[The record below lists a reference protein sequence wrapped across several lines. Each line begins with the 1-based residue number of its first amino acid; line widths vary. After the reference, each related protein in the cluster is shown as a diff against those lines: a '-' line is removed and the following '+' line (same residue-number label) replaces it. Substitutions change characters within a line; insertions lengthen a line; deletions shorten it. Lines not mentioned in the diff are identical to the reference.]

1 MHLVIFIPLVAL
13 LSTIIV
19 AGLPWHIRDLALS
32 HQLRLFKLLLGVI
45 LYNVCEFNLI
55 LFQPL
60 LLHFIEQRQA
70 RIVIAIPIDDVEA
83 DAGVERSL
91 FYLFG

>member
-1 MHLVIFIPLVAL
+1 
-13 LSTIIV
+13 
-19 AGLPWHIRDLALS
+19 
-32 HQLRLFKLLLGVI
+32 LLGVI